1 MRRHRKMGG
10 KVGKLK
16 RFRTHVDRGRQT
28 EEEGMREETSGG
40 GPGLANE
47 SDSPPKDASDARAA
61 VSRRHG
67 GRSVALSYDII
78 LSTVKT
84 NLVIRQCREHSR

>member
-1 MRRHRKMGG
+1 MGG

-16 RFRTHVDRGRQT
+16 RSRTPVDRGRQT

-47 SDSPPKDASDARAA
+47 SDSPPKDASDEPL
-61 VSRRHG
+61 SLGDTEG
-67 GRSVALSYDII
+67 GQL
-78 LSTVKT
+78 
-84 NLVIRQCREHSR
+84 H